1 MTRRI
6 HFLLRDP
13 RHYQIAVLSSLL
25 AYGVFVL
32 DFDVRPLNALVLFAT
47 ALVTQAIGSYATGLD
62 RIDLRSPWI
71 SSLSLCLLFRTGNP
85 AWAAVAAFASIGSKF
100 VFRSRG
106 KHIFNP
112 TNLGIVVCL
121 LLSDDAWVSP
131 AQWGSG
137 LTFAFFMACAGG
149 VVVNRAARA
158 DITLAFLGS
167 YAAILF
173 GRALWLG
180 QRWAV
185 PLHQLESGA
194 LVLFAFFMISDPKT
208 TPDRRA
214 GRILFAVL
222 VALGAATVQFVLY
235 RTNGLLWSLAVL
247 SPLVPLI
254 DRLLPADRYAW
265 PGETTRRPETSL
277 PEVNVAPSFHPVP
290 SLGGER

>member
-1 MTRRI
+1 MPPRLEP
-6 HFLLRDP
+6 LLRDP
-13 RHYQIAVLSSLL
+13 RHYQIAVLSCLL
-25 AYGVFVL
+25 AYGVLVL
-32 DFDVRPLNALVLFAT
+32 DFDVRPLNALVLFGT
-47 ALVTQAIGSYATGLD
+47 ALLTQWLGSRLTGLA
-62 RIDLRSPWI
+62 RVDLRSPWI
-71 SSLSLCLLFRTGNP
+71 SSLSLCLLFRTESP
-85 AWAAVAAFASIGSKF
+85 LWAALAAFVSIGSKF
-100 VFRSRG
+100 ALRSRG

-112 TNLGIVVCL
+112 TNLGIVACL
-121 LLSDDAWVSP
+121 LLTDAAWVSP

-137 LTFAFFMACAGG
+137 LTFAFLMACAGG
-149 VVVNRAARA
+149 LVVNRAARA
-158 DITLAFLGS
+158 DVTLAFLVS

-214 GRILFAVL
+214 GRIAFAVL
-222 VALGAATVQFVLY
+222 VALGAALVQFVLY
-235 RTNGLLWSLAVL
+235 RTNGILSSLAVL

-254 DRLLPADRYAW
+254 DRLLPAARYVW
-265 PGETTRRPETSL
+265 PGEKARATPISL
-277 PEVNVAPSFHPVP
+277 PELNAPSFGPVP